1 MKQGFFFLLCHQTNR
16 AASFLSP
23 RDSSIH
29 LQRQEFKLNDLFD
42 LNKSESD
49 PVTGIKNNC
58 NNYTEIA
65 NLLADDLFI
74 YVGHKEASVS
84 NHTQLKV
91 PCSIF
96 KDLESLQKYTI
107 KSLNPATLPELPL
120 HYLSF
125 L

>member
-1 MKQGFFFLLCHQTNR
+1 MLILGGLGKDKEGETRQTFSFFLLYHQTNR
-16 AASFLSP
+16 ATSFLSP
-23 RDSSIH
+23 RDSSIR

-65 NLLADDLFI
+65 NLLADDLFT

-84 NHTQLKV
+84 N
-91 PCSIF
+91 
-96 KDLESLQKYTI
+96 
-107 KSLNPATLPELPL
+107 
-120 HYLSF
+120 
-125 L
+125 